1 MTRTENLANEAIM
14 VVHVKIRL
22 RLKLEKTENLHSVL
36 QAFAKQS
43 PGWNW
48 APKQSADYQ
57 KMHQA
62 PAGFVICDSVQ
73 GLARAAIAVA
83 SLNENHPH
91 SFEVTNIV
99 PQDSSSL
106 TMSEYND
113 IGTVFCKAFKSFLK
127 STRRNGVVN
136 MVGPEI
142 GLNEIITAPKCR
154 RFFETW
160 LQTPTPTSHPSDV
173 HALDNFICAVLRHNA
188 DVDLNRLRKH
198 LIDDRKWKADSA
210 AWAMERIQTG
220 LDVLKANQRF

>member
-1 MTRTENLANEAIM
+1 M

-22 RLKLEKTENLHSVL
+22 RLKLKKSEKLHKVL
-36 QAFAKQS
+36 QAFAKLS
-43 PGWNW
+43 PGWKW

-62 PAGFVICDSVQ
+62 PAGFVVCDAVK
-73 GLARAAIAVA
+73 GLPRAAVAVA

-106 TMSEYND
+106 TMSEYNA
-113 IGTVFCKAFKSFLK
+113 IGISFCKAFKAFLK

-136 MVGPEI
+136 IVGPEI
-142 GLNEIITAPKCR
+142 SLDEIITAPKCR
-154 RFFETW
+154 HFFERW

-173 HALDNFICAVLRHNA
+173 HALDDFICAVFRNNA
-188 DVDLNRLRKH
+188 DVDLNRLGRH
-198 LIDDRKWKADSA
+198 LVEDRKWKANSA

-220 LDVLKANQRF
+220 LDVLTANQRF